1 MSESI
6 FASIIEEMAEL
17 ELTEYSDMPMFKTS
31 KKHDRA
37 MRRIFKRYE
46 RNTRGL
52 RPGAEIKT
60 RTVRKRIV
68 VALVVIILAVFTGFT
83 AAYFISRGFRGRVYS
98 EYTELFPINTEN
110 CPEYIEAKYY
120 LPELPEGFEVIQT
133 DSTPVFDYIAYVN
146 NQTGQT
152 IAFKQWVKPEYDST
166 HLNTE
171 KGELVEVEINGHPGV
186 FLDFSNDE
194 QYSTLVIWDNGDYI
208 LEISAELPKNH
219 LLDLVKSTK
228 ILEN

>member
-17 ELTEYSDMPMFKTS
+17 EFTEYSDMPMFKTS

-60 RTVRKRIV
+60 RTVRKRII

-83 AAYFISRGFRGRVYS
+83 AAHFISRGFRGRVYS

-110 CPEYIEAKYY
+110 CPEYIEVKYY
-120 LPELPEGFEVIQT
+120 LPELPEGFEILDT
-133 DSTPVFDYIAYVN
+133 DSTPFYEYIAYEN
-146 NQTGQT
+146 NQTGQIIT
-152 IAFKQWVKPEYDST
+152 FTQETKTDFNPM

-171 KGELVEVEINGHPGV
+171 KGKLVEVEINGHPGV
-186 FLDFSNDE
+186 FLDVGQSEYD
-194 QYSTLVIWDNGDYI
+194 QTLVVWDNGDYI
-208 LEISAELPKNH
+208 LQINGNLSKHCLIDLAKSA
-219 LLDLVKSTK
+219 K

>member
-6 FASIIEEMAEL
+6 FTSIIEEMAEH
-17 ELTEYSDMPMFKTS
+17 ELASYTDMPKFKTS
-31 KKHDRA
+31 KKHNRA

-60 RTVRKRIV
+60 RTVRKRII

-83 AAYFISRGFRGRVYS
+83 AAYFISGGFRGEVHNDN
-98 EYTELFPINTEN
+98 TELFPIDTEN
-110 CPEYIEAKYY
+110 CPTVIEAKYY
-120 LPELPEGFEVIQT
+120 LPELPEGFEILET
-133 DSTPVFDYIAYVN
+133 DSTPFYEYIAYEN
-146 NQTGQT
+146 NQTGQIIT
-152 IAFKQWVKPEYDST
+152 FTQETKTDFNPM

-171 KGELVEVEINGHPGV
+171 KAELVEVEIKGHPGI

-194 QYSTLVIWDNGDYI
+194 QFSTLVIWDNGDYI
-208 LEISAELPKNH
+208 LEISADLPNIAY
-219 LLDLVKSTK
+219 L
-228 ILEN
+228 I

>member
-46 RNTRGL
+46 RNTRDL
-52 RPGAEIKT
+52 RPRAEIKT
-60 RTVRKRIV
+60 RIVRKRII
-68 VALVVIILAVFTGFT
+68 VALVVIILAVLTGFT
-83 AAYFISRGFRGRVYS
+83 AAYFISRGFRGEVHS
-98 EYTELFPINTEN
+98 DNTELFPIDTEN
-110 CPEYIEAKYY
+110 CPTVIEDKYY
-120 LPELPEGFEVIQT
+120 LPELPEGFEILDT
-133 DSTPVFDYIAYVN
+133 DSTPFYEYIAYEN
-146 NQTGQT
+146 KQTGQT
-152 IAFKQWVKPEYDST
+152 IAFTQETKLNYDPM
-166 HLNTE
+166 HLNSE
-171 KGELVEVEINGHPGV
+171 KGKLVEVEINGHPGV

-208 LEISAELPKNH
+208 LEISADLPKYC
-219 LLDLVKSTK
+219 LLDLAKSTK

>member
-1 MSESI
+1 MSECV
-6 FASIIEEMAEL
+6 FDTVLQEWAEN
-17 ELTEYSDMPMFKTS
+17 EWEGYSDAPGFKTS

-46 RNTRGL
+46 RNTRKL
-52 RPGAEIKT
+52 RPQAEIKT
-60 RTVRKRIV
+60 MVVRKRII

-98 EYTELFPINTEN
+98 EYTELFPIKTEN

-120 LPELPEGFEVIQT
+120 LPELPEGFEILDT
-133 DSTPVFDYIAYVN
+133 DSTPFYEHIAYKN
-146 NQTGQT
+146 KQTGQT
-152 IAFKQWVKPEYDST
+152 ITLEQWVKPEYDST

-171 KGELVEVEINGHPGV
+171 MVELVELEINGHPGV

-194 QYSTLVIWDNGDYI
+194 QYSTIVIWDNGDYI
-208 LEISAELPKNH
+208 FEISADLPKNY
-219 LLDLVKSTK
+219 LVNLAKSAK
-228 ILEN
+228 VLEK